1 MRFIITCLLFILFA
15 GCSNFPY
22 MPNVEQGSPIN
33 TAEFKKV
40 HIGDDEA
47 TVVTTLGQPSFKHID
62 HNNQWYYM
70 IENSKYKKPL
80 VFKLVFNNNHL
91 MSIRP
96 NQSV

>member
-47 TVVTTLGQPSFKHID
+47 TVVTHLGNQASSISIIIINGTIWLKTLNIKNHWYLNSFSTTTI
-62 HNNQWYYM
+62 
-70 IENSKYKKPL
+70 
-80 VFKLVFNNNHL
+80 
-91 MSIRP
+91 
-96 NQSV
+96 